1 MASESGWRAANEKSQ
16 TVRAVSHI
24 PVATST
30 ESGVSASRR
39 RHPARILARSD
50 NAVLSLTAADSG
62 IIATG
67 RPDVGTGSTNDT
79 ANHTNPTIYPRKRIQ
94 SKNNEFCVIPGHEF
108 PLFFHKGI
116 SSGIPANRFF
126 FHGINGA
133 GLSFGGI
140 GQEMRPFKR
149 GNSRHRQKTTAA
161 TASTPPAYPMSAT
174 DR

>member
-1 MASESGWRAANEKSQ
+1 MAAVKS
-16 TVRAVSHI
+16 I
-24 PVATST
+24 
-30 ESGVSASRR
+30 
-39 RHPARILARSD
+39 
-50 NAVLSLTAADSG
+50 
-62 IIATG
+62 
-67 RPDVGTGSTNDT
+67 
-79 ANHTNPTIYPRKRIQ
+79 
-94 SKNNEFCVIPGHEF
+94 CVIPGHEF